1 MVGIICA
8 MSIEVDGLKELMRD
22 TEEITYANM
31 VFTKGYLDNCEVV
44 AVECG
49 IGKVNAA
56 MCAQIMIDRFNP
68 DIIINSGVAG
78 ATHEEVKICDMVIA
92 TEVLEHDMNTSAIG
106 DPIGLIS
113 LPEGNRTFFA
123 CDGDIV
129 NNLYQICKDVEG
141 AKTFKGRIA
150 SGDLFVSRRS
160 KRRLLNI
167 RFDALACEMEG
178 GAVGH
183 VCYRNKVPFC
193 IFRVISDDFTK
204 NQGMD
209 FMAFSR
215 IAADRSIKVIRE
227 YLSTL
232 QY

>member
-8 MSIEVDGLKELMRD
+8 MAIEVDGLKALMRD
-22 TEEITYANM
+22 KEDSVYANM
-31 VFTKGYLDNCEVV
+31 TFTRGFINNCEVV

-56 MCAQIMIDRFNP
+56 MCAQTMIDRFSP
-68 DIIINSGVAG
+68 DVIINSGIAG
-78 ATHEEVKICDMVIA
+78 ATHEDVRICDMVVG

-113 LPEGNRTFFA
+113 LPEGNRTFFS
-123 CDGDIV
+123 CDEETADRIY
-129 NNLYQICKDVEG
+129 NICKKVEG
-141 AKTFKGRIA
+141 ADTFKGRIA

-167 RFDALACEMEG
+167 RFEALACEMEG

-183 VCYRNKVPFC
+183 ICYRNKIPFC
-193 IFRVISDDFTK
+193 VFRVISDDFTK
-204 NQGMD
+204 HEGMD
-209 FMAFSR
+209 FKAFSR
-215 IAADRSIKVIRE
+215 IACERSIKIISE
-227 YLSTL
+227 YLSEL
-232 QY
+232 